1 MQVRCE
7 SCGEKVPMYDTIHYG
22 LAEGSFRVLCTR
34 CFNDEVARAEGLPGF
49 PHVTFEPVSIAGCD
63 GSVHEFHFQT
73 RLCPPNVV
81 LDAFEIHDGRRVG
94 YEFQIIGDAEDELL
108 VLLGRLIEKVRRAL
122 ASKDLVH
129 GSNGTR
135 IGDRGLV
142 RGRIEWDPDS
152 GGALPMLTI
161 DGQPIAWE
169 EFGRMLMTYEGWQF
183 KLTIHDLSE
192 EV

>member
-1 MQVRCE
+1 MPRT
-7 SCGEKVPMYDTIHYG
+7 S
-22 LAEGSFRVLCTR
+22 
-34 CFNDEVARAEGLPGF
+34 
-49 PHVTFEPVSIAGCD
+49 
-63 GSVHEFHFQT
+63 
-73 RLCPPNVV
+73 
-81 LDAFEIHDGRRVG
+81 
-94 YEFQIIGDAEDELL
+94 LL